1 MGFAMHLVIIISS
14 SSSSIII
21 IIIII
26 KFIWWHVSM
35 STCDSR
41 IMGASGHVEG

>member
-14 SSSSIII
+14 SSSSI